1 MGNRGCNLLKNHI
14 FTELLE
20 SRQGQ
25 ERNVSLVA
33 LQASGGEEID

>member
-1 MGNRGCNLLKNHI
+1 MGNRGCNLLKNI

-33 LQASGGEEID
+33 LQASGEEEID